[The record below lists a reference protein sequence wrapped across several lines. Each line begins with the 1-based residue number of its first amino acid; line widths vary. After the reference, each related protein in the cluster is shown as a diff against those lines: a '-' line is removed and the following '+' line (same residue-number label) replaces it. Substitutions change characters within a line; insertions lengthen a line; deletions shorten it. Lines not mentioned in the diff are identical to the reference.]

1 MRLSFNCP
9 ITIPTF
15 LLGFPQRKAQGNLGH
30 AWLRQP
36 ASDVSECSPHCSP
49 EASRNFESC
58 FRLLPPLA
66 PQVGTINTLWYGN
79 RTCGRLLIVT
89 TPPSGASH
97 PHTLRRSRR
106 RETSP
111 SFSVAWWP
119 IHDFFFHPETHR
131 TDWWTIV
138 IFLATVASFAGAAI
152 LWVQHSG

>member
-1 MRLSFNCP
+1 MAFVRARGVGDHVEEDARARSTP
-9 ITIPTF
+9 
-15 LLGFPQRKAQGNLGH
+15 
-30 AWLRQP
+30 
-36 ASDVSECSPHCSP
+36 SDKVLIGMWSP
-49 EASRNFESC
+49 EACRNFESC

-66 PQVGTINTLWYGN
+66 PQVDTINTVWYGN

-106 RETSP
+106 RERSP
-111 SFSVAWWP
+111 SLSVAWWP